1 MGAGAFGSSTTSNQQ
16 QNQNTSMNYDPQAMA
31 QWSGLLGTGATLVNQ
46 ILGSQNYPASQM
58 VAPTSDIMGNYYQ
71 LANAMG
77 NQVNPAQPANTAANN
92 IGMGM
97 ANAYN
102 LGQGFN
108 MPQYNQGSFMPDQ
121 GTLNG
126 IAAWG
131 NQMYGNIPQVSTQGM
146 NVGYNNVYAP
156 GAVQQLSGLPQ
167 ISAPSLNQYQ
177 MANVANV
184 GPARSWTDQGVS
196 GQYMSPYT
204 QDVVNAQL
212 AQAKVQEQQQLA
224 QQGAQATQ
232 AGAFGGSRQAVEA
245 ANTSIGYQQLAA
257 QLQAQGLQN
266 AYTQGMGQFNAEQQ
280 LANQINLANQQSGLT
295 QGAQNLAA
303 NLQTQGLGA
312 QMNMQGQLA
321 NQSTALQAGIAN
333 QQAQEFG
340 MGQQLQASLANQAAG
355 IQTGLA
361 NAQMGM
367 QAQAANQQAAL
378 TAAGTQYQGGLQ
390 GALQQ
395 QQLGMQGQIAGAQLG
410 SQNALQ
416 QQQAQQQAMMN
427 MGQLA
432 QMGGNMNL
440 AGYMAQLQGLGAM
453 GTAAGVQQAQEQ
465 MKNNAAYQNWLQGYQ
480 LPMQALAALAA
491 MQAMQPVNYNQ
502 AMSGTS
508 SGTSTTSQGIGNVIG
523 GLLGPIGSLFAE
535 GGAVNETTLRK
546 KQGLARYKGNAG
558 DLPPAKLRNPR
569 SMHEL
574 M

>member
-1 MGAGAFGSSTTSNQQ
+1 
-16 QNQNTSMNYDPQAMA
+16 
-31 QWSGLLGTGATLVNQ
+31 
-46 ILGSQNYPASQM
+46 
-58 VAPTSDIMGNYYQ
+58 
-71 LANAMG
+71 
-77 NQVNPAQPANTAANN
+77 
-92 IGMGM
+92 
-97 ANAYN
+97 
-102 LGQGFN
+102 
-108 MPQYNQGSFMPDQ
+108 
-121 GTLNG
+121 
-126 IAAWG
+126 
-131 NQMYGNIPQVSTQGM
+131 
-146 NVGYNNVYAP
+146 
-156 GAVQQLSGLPQ
+156 
-167 ISAPSLNQYQ
+167 
-177 MANVANV
+177 
-184 GPARSWTDQGVS
+184 
-196 GQYMSPYT
+196 
-204 QDVVNAQL
+204 
-212 AQAKVQEQQQLA
+212 
-224 QQGAQATQ
+224 
-232 AGAFGGSRQAVEA
+232 
-245 ANTSIGYQQLAA
+245 
-257 QLQAQGLQN
+257 
-266 AYTQGMGQFNAEQQ
+266 
-280 LANQINLANQQSGLT
+280 
-295 QGAQNLAA
+295 
-303 NLQTQGLGA
+303 
-312 QMNMQGQLA
+312 
-321 NQSTALQAGIAN
+321 
-333 QQAQEFG
+333 
-340 MGQQLQASLANQAAG
+340 LANQAAG